1 MKPFIIAVCTLLICS
16 CHKSQTGEKQPK
28 TNCGC
33 DKDSVIHICVD
44 SVGWLSFDS
53 ASNIYSIHETVH
65 YNFLNIFWICNPE
78 IKDIT
83 SITLSNDDPVEV
95 YYSGK
100 VKLSCPDSLVTF
112 PEVFLSNISID
123 SLKKK

>member
-1 MKPFIIAVCTLLICS
+1 MKSFIILVCIIVVWS
-16 CHKSQTGEKQPK
+16 CHKSQTEKQQHK

-33 DKDSVIHICVD
+33 DTDSVINVCVD
-44 SVGWLSFDS
+44 STGWLSYDS
-53 ASNIYSIHETVH
+53 TFKQYSISDTVQN
-65 YNFLNIFWICNPE
+65 NFLNIFWICNPE

-83 SITLSNDDPVEV
+83 SITLTNNKSVEV

-100 VKLSCPDSLVTF
+100 IKIRCPDSLLTL
-112 PEVFLSNISID
+112 PEVFLLNISID